1 MLRIIC
7 LCVEIFAFCKALD
20 YATHPSKNPD
30 ILGVYSYEK
39 FFFIIFLIFVGISF
53 QILSRNTKDF
63 KENSFTKKPIIYG
76 LFLISFFYL
85 LHINSNLILGI
96 DFATQFKSLQQWAD
110 GTTDKWNTS
119 VFASLENLKTTSETW
134 SFRPPGAMVYYIP
147 FIYLP
152 IPIGETLRFAQ
163 FLLCIVVI
171 FSWYKVANIFA
182 VSNKIKILL
191 MIVLGLWLGTLL
203 SFIGNVQLLVTAYS
217 SVFTLLTIK
226 MVNWLK
232 AERAEPYKYLP
243 LLFSLVL
250 FLGAIVW
257 IKLSAVIYTGGL
269 FVYLIFNLII
279 IAYNNRNKN
288 ALLFVSVSSLVASL
302 FFISSFIFLNWINM
316 KHGIN
321 IDNVYK
327 QNYNVD
333 PHYQFHWGEYF
344 VETTKFPVVILSLF
358 ASWSTFSPLNVIQTL
373 ISNALTFLGYFD
385 SIILTFE
392 LNPKVIYRS
401 LVGLILSLPIFY
413 LFYKCKNKFG
423 NNYIFFFTIVFIPFL
438 AFAVLANRHGYNYL
452 ITGTYNQ
459 QYLPFFCLFF
469 LILFF
474 NKIQKHTFLHASIK
488 PLFIFLSLGFFTY
501 SNATKLFIN
510 LKDNL
515 TTSSIGNENL
525 SNIFYGADVNK
536 VSNIVNQNRK
546 SLDIPIIFLA
556 NTSIPEISVLFKGKI
571 TGIPNVSN
579 WCKETTVSLNLMNNK
594 AIIIVDSRLDNDE
607 INIIFDRIEYG
618 QIEKVLDLDDSA
630 KVFLINH

>member
-1 MLRIIC
+1 MLKIAY
-7 LCVEIFAFCKALD
+7 LCAKIFTFCKALD
-20 YATHPSKNPD
+20 YASHPSKNPD

-39 FFFIIFLIFVGISF
+39 FFFFIFLIFVGIGF

-63 KENSFTKKPIIYG
+63 KENNFTKKPLIYG

-119 VFASLENLKTTSETW
+119 VFANLENLKTTSESW

-152 IPIGETLRFAQ
+152 IPIGESLRFAQ

-171 FSWYKVANIFA
+171 FSWYKVATIFE
-182 VSNKIKILL
+182 VSNKIKILF

-226 MVNWLK
+226 MVNRLK
-232 AERAEPYKYLP
+232 AERAEPYNYLP
-243 LLFSLVL
+243 LLFSLVF
-250 FLGAIVW
+250 FLGGIVW

-279 IAYNNRNKN
+279 IEYNNRNKN

-302 FFISSFIFLNWINM
+302 FFISSFIILNWINT

-327 QNYNVD
+327 QNYNDD
-333 PHYQFHWGEYF
+333 PYYQFHWGEYF
-344 VETTKFPVVILSLF
+344 VETTEFPGVILSLL

-385 SIILTFE
+385 SIILTFK
-392 LNPKVIYRS
+392 LNPKVIYKS

-413 LFYKCKNKFG
+413 LLYKCKNKFE
-423 NNYIFFFTIVFIPFL
+423 NNYIFLFTIIFIPFIG
-438 AFAVLANRHGYNYL
+438 FAVLANRHGYNYL
-452 ITGTYNQ
+452 ISGIYNQ

-474 NKIQKHTFLHASIK
+474 NKIQKNTFFHLSIK
-488 PLFIFLSLGFFTY
+488 SLFIFLSIGFFTY

-515 TTSSIGNENL
+515 TTSSIGNQNL

-536 VSNIVNQNRK
+536 VSYIVNQNRK

-556 NTSIPEISVLFKGKI
+556 NTSISEISVLFKGKI
-571 TGIPNVSN
+571 AGIPNVSN
-579 WCKETTVSLNLMNNK
+579 WCKETTDSLNLMNKK

-618 QIEKVLDLDDSA
+618 QIEKVLDLNDSA